1 MPFFY
6 FSEMAN
12 RKKHSIKLK
21 IIRIDNRGCHLS
33 VAGKI
38 NGKKANLIIDTG
50 ASQTVFD
57 KKRIIKFLGH
67 KKFEKSESLSTG
79 LGTNSMESHLV
90 KVPGLVVG
98 DFIIKDEKMILLD
111 LSHVN
116 ESYALMKLKPVDGVI
131 GGDILRKYKG
141 VIDYGK
147 KELVLFGRVK

>member
-1 MPFFY
+1 M
-6 FSEMAN
+6 
-12 RKKHSIKLK
+12 
-21 IIRIDNRGCHLS
+21 IRIDKRGCHLA

-38 NGKKANLIIDTG
+38 NGKKAHLIVDTG

-57 KKRIIKFLGH
+57 KYRIEHFLGH
-67 KKFEKSESLSTG
+67 KKFEKSEALSTG

-90 KVPGLVVG
+90 KIPGLVVG
-98 DFIIKDEKMILLD
+98 DFEIKDEIMILLD

-131 GGDILRKYKG
+131 GGDVLKKYNG

-147 KELVLFGRVK
+147 KTLTLFLPK